1 MHIRKKEFEVV
12 TEIKEEKFSEFIS
25 SKGIVLVDFSATW
38 CGPCKMQGKILEG
51 IESEYGD
58 KITVAKV
65 DVDENPNIARQFN
78 VYAVPSLVFFVKGK
92 LVVFDEESGEKT
104 EEKSG
109 QESEELLE
117 CSKLVGVQSEENLK
131 KIIDNLISAAGTE

>member
-1 MHIRKKEFEVV
+1 MV
-12 TEIKEEKFSEFIS
+12 TELKEEKFSEFIS
-25 SKGIVLVDFSATW
+25 SKNIVLVDFSATW

-51 IESEYGD
+51 IEAEYGD

-65 DVDENPNIARQFN
+65 DVDENPNIAREFN

-92 LVVFDEESGEKT
+92 LVVFNEESEEKT
-104 EEKSG
+104 MEKSG
-109 QESEELLE
+109 TESEEIME

-131 KIIDNLISAAGTE
+131 KIIEDLVSAAGAD